1 MTTTEQK
8 HNLPLGLM
16 GFYYTDRNF
25 TDLSMIVNQTFD
37 DRTDKGDKKELSEA
51 LTQEQQRLQSILWTG
66 YIKPSETNDYFF
78 STSDDEYVALK
89 IDGHLIMNGS
99 GNKESVHLEKDKLY
113 KIIIEYTPEENQN
126 IDVLNT
132 FKVFWEMGGGQ
143 KEIIPGEN
151 LVLPT
156 RVERSQEDRILP
168 MYNANGVKKDEH
180 MKDTD
185 DDGIPDEWEING
197 YTVVDHV
204 VVKWDEGKHAGK
216 YKKFVSDPYDAHTAG
231 DPYTDYE
238 KASGIVDKAILKVAH
253 NPLVPAYPSIGVSMD
268 KFIISTNEN
277 IEEGTDKSLTI
288 SRGSS
293 STKTIDYGVTAS
305 LHASLIEFGASV
317 SASFHT
323 SSSQTMTTE
332 KSEGKSWSQ
341 RIGMNTTDRAHFNGN
356 IRYYNRATAPIYN
369 VEPTLTLVLDATN
382 NAQSL
387 FTVKVKENQKAEV
400 IKPGDS
406 YPRRGLS
413 SISLRNMDDFGSAP
427 IPLTFNQVN
436 ALEAGTPLSL
446 EIDQFTGEY
455 IKVANGKQYLPQPW
469 SYWLTQIE
477 SSSAR
482 IILDDGDKEIERRI
496 AARTVAGYETETKP
510 EVTLGEA
517 LRLTFGIEQK
527 DPRTRRFTYNGD
539 PIHFV
544 FDKDTNED
552 IFNQIMKMEREKRC
566 IENVKLKAGMQIML
580 QTNLVHNGS
589 FKNGL
594 NGWIVRKVYSDS
606 KEPEI
611 IKGDGTKG
619 ENVLYT
625 GRNYIEKRVKL
636 NNLLNYKLS
645 YYQDGMEMSNYLD
658 GKDYTIKLYPDRK
671 YSNFKIVVTSI
682 IY

>member
-1 MTTTEQK
+1 
-8 HNLPLGLM
+8 
-16 GFYYTDRNF
+16 F
-25 TDLSMIVNQTFD
+25 
-37 DRTDKGDKKELSEA
+37 
-51 LTQEQQRLQSILWTG
+51 QSILWTG

-305 LHASLIEFGASV
+305 LHASLIDFGASV

-446 EIDQFTGEY
+446 ETDQFTGEY

-527 DPRTRRFTYNGD
+527 DHETRRFTYNGD

-544 FDKDTNED
+544 FDKDTAED
-552 IFNQIMKMEREKRC
+552 IKNQLRKMEMPC
-566 IENVKLKAGMQIML
+566 MDNVKLKAGMQIML

-594 NGWIVRKVYSDS
+594 NGWIVTKKSNSWNNY
-606 KEPEI
+606 KEPKI
-611 IKGDGTKG
+611 FKG
-619 ENVLYT
+619 EGPDGVNVLDT
-625 GRNYIEKRVKL
+625 GDNSIEKTVKL
-636 NNLLNYKLS
+636 NPNLRYHISCNK
-645 YYQDGMEMSNYLD
+645 D
-658 GKDYTIKLYPDRK
+658 GKKEVDLPFYSGTEYTFKLRERNQ
-671 YSNFKIVVTSI
+671 YSNFKIVVAKPVACKG
-682 IY
+682 